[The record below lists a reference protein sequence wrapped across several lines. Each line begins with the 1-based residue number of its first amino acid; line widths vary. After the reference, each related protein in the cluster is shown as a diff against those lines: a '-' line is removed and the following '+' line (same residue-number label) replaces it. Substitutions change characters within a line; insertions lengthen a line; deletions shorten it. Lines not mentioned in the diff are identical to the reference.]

1 MTPLPRAEEPPPEF
15 DRSAAS
21 PSGLQRLLRYERAW
35 LPADTLAGLT
45 VTAYLIPQ
53 CMAYAELAGV
63 EPIAGLWAMVP
74 CLLLYGLLGSSPQ
87 LSVGPEST
95 TAVLTAAAIAPLAA
109 ADPAGAA
116 GLASLLALLVGL
128 VCALAAWARLGF
140 LADLLSR
147 PILAGYMAGVAVIMI
162 TSQLGRICGVALEA
176 ESIPAQIQELI
187 RRHGELHC
195 PTLALALAVLAFL
208 LLLQRRWPRLPGP
221 LLAVL
226 LATAAVALFRLDR
239 LGVAVIGAIPA
250 GLPPLQLPPLP
261 GPAALQTLVPA
272 ALGIA
277 LVGYSDNVLTA
288 RAFAARNGY
297 RIDANRELLAL
308 GAVNVGAGLLR
319 GFPVSS
325 SGSRT
330 AIGDAAGSRTQLF
343 SLVSLAALLL
353 VLLLLRPLLAL
364 FPRAALGA
372 IVIYAGLRLIDLEEF
387 RRLRDFKA
395 SEFHLALITLI
406 GVLGTDLLRGVAL
419 AVTLSVL
426 NLFARLA
433 RPNDAVLGSVPGLEG
448 LHDIR
453 DWSGASTL
461 PGLVI
466 YRFDAPLC
474 FANSDHFR
482 RRVLEV
488 LQAETTPVQWL
499 VLNAEAIVDIDST
512 AVAALE
518 ALQQE
523 LEARGITLAIAR
535 AKQDLLLQ
543 LQKTELLERIGPE
556 RLYPTLGSARAAFL
570 ERLSPG
576 GRTAAEACSPSP
588 PGPAP
593 RNGAAG

>member
-1 MTPLPRAEEPPPEF
+1 MSPPSVAEVPSPAPPARDRAGGG
-15 DRSAAS
+15 AW
-21 PSGLQRLLRYERAW
+21 LLRYERSW
-35 LPADTLAGLT
+35 LGADVLAGLT
-45 VTAYLIPQ
+45 VSAYLIPQ

-63 EPIAGLWAMVP
+63 APIAGLWAMLP

-95 TAVLTAAAIAPLAA
+95 TAVMTAAAIVPLAA
-109 ADPAGAA
+109 GDPQAAA

-128 VCALAAWARLGF
+128 VCGLGAWARLGF

-162 TSQLGRICGVALEA
+162 TSQLGRICGLDLQA
-176 ESIPAQIQELI
+176 EGIPGQIQELV
-187 RRHGELHC
+187 RRHGELHG

-208 LLLQRRWPRLPGP
+208 LVLQRRWPRLPGP

-226 LATAAVALFRLDR
+226 LATGAMALLHLDH

-250 GLPPLQLPPLP
+250 GLPPLRLPPLP
-261 GPAALQTLVPA
+261 SAAVLQELLPA

-297 RIDANRELLAL
+297 RIEANRELLAL
-308 GAVNVGAGLLR
+308 GAVNLGTGLLQ

-330 AIGDAAGSRTQLF
+330 AIGDALGSRTQLF
-343 SLVSLAALLL
+343 SLVSLGALLV
-353 VLLLLRPLLAL
+353 VLLVLRPLLAL

-387 RRLRDFKA
+387 RRLRHFKA
-395 SEFHLALITLI
+395 SEFNLALITLA
-406 GVLGTDLLRGVAL
+406 GVLFTDLLRGVGL
-419 AVTLSVL
+419 AVALSVVH
-426 NLFARLA
+426 LFARLA

-453 DWSGASTL
+453 DWDGASTL

-466 YRFDAPLC
+466 YRYDAPLC
-474 FANSDHFR
+474 FANADHFR
-482 RRVLEV
+482 RRVLEAV
-488 LQAETTPVQWL
+488 EAETSPVQWF

-512 AVAALE
+512 AAANLVE
-518 ALQQE
+518 LQQE
-523 LEARGITLAIAR
+523 LQERGIRMGIAR

-543 LQKTELLERIGPE
+543 LQKTELLQRIGPE
-556 RLYPTLGSARAAFL
+556 RIHPTLGSARAAFL
-570 ERLSPG
+570 ARQEPASQAGGPG
-576 GRTAAEACSPSP
+576 GAGGSPASSS
-588 PGPAP
+588 
-593 RNGAAG
+593 